1 MNKHITTH
9 IGLDVHK
16 SSTAIAVAR
25 QDRRAE
31 FVGTVGAEL
40 KELCQVL
47 KQQGSSEAMRIV
59 YEAGPCGYSL
69 VRALR
74 ARGYRCD
81 VIAPA
86 KVARRPG
93 DRIKTDRRDALHLAE
108 QSKAGALTAVWVL
121 EEADEA
127 IRDLSRAREDA
138 VRARLKARQQLQAML
153 LRYGHRYRG
162 KTRWTA
168 AHERYLAQRSFPY
181 PAQELAYVEYRQMAS
196 EGHERVERI
205 TEALREQVSRWRL
218 QPVVAALMT
227 LRGIDFVA
235 ATTLVAELGD
245 LRRFAHPQEL
255 MSFLGLVPSEHTSG
269 NTRRLGAITRTGNG
283 YARRMLVE
291 AAWNYR
297 FPARI
302 SRAIQQRQEG
312 QPKAVRD
319 IAWQAQVRLSR
330 RYRALKARQIH
341 HNKICVAVA
350 RELAGFVWAIARR
363 VDLPTT

>member
-1 MNKHITTH
+1 MSKHITTH
-9 IGLDVHK
+9 VGLDVHK
-16 SSTAIAVAR
+16 NSTAVAVATPE
-25 QDRRAE
+25 RRAE
-31 FVGTVGAEL
+31 FVGTIGAEL
-40 KELCQVL
+40 KALCRVL
-47 KQQGSSEAMRIV
+47 QKQGSPEAMQIV
-59 YEAGPCGYSL
+59 YEAGPCGYGL

-93 DRIKTDRRDALHLAE
+93 DRVKTDRRDALHLAE
-108 QSKAGALTAVWVL
+108 QSRAGALTAVWVL

-153 LRYGHRYRG
+153 LRYGRRYSG
-162 KTRWTA
+162 KTRWTS
-168 AHERYLAQRSFPY
+168 AHERYLAQISFPY
-181 PAQELAYVEYRQMAS
+181 PAQELAYVEYRHMAN
-196 EGHERVERI
+196 EGHERVQRV
-205 TEALREQVSRWRL
+205 TEALREQVQNWRM

-245 LRRFAHPQEL
+245 LRRFAHPREL

-269 NTRRLGAITRTGNG
+269 TTRRLGAITRTGNS

-302 SRAIQQRQEG
+302 SRVLQVRQEG
-312 QPKAVRD
+312 QPKAVRT

-330 RYRALKARQIH
+330 RYRALKARQIN
-341 HNKICVAVA
+341 HNKICVAIA
-350 RELAGFVWAIARR
+350 RELSGFVWAIARQ
-363 VDLPTT
+363 VELPAA